1 MNRLHILYGVL
12 FFIAILLQST
22 LVKFMDIGNIRP
34 DLILIALVIFSLNY
48 GAVAGSTAGFLIGII
63 SDLISGNVLGFG
75 SLAKSITGYIAGGG
89 AGLFKDGSKFVVPL
103 IASCLI
109 HDIVLFGVRNFDQP
123 ISWRVVML
131 FQILPTLGYT
141 TILGLSVY
149 LLIGNSL
156 KRDEEA
162 TY

>member
-12 FFIAILLQST
+12 FFVAILLQST

-48 GAVAGSTAGFLIGII
+48 GAVAGSTAGFFIGII

-89 AGLFKDGSKFVVPL
+89 AGLFKDGSRFVVPL
-103 IASCLI
+103 IVSCLV
-109 HDIVLFGVRNFDQP
+109 HDLVLFGVRNFDQP
-123 ISWRVVML
+123 ISWRVVMW